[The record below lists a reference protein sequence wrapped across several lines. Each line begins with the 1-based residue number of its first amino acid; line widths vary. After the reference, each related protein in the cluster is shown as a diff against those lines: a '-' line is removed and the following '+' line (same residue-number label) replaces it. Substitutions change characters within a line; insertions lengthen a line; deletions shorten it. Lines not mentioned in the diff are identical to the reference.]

1 MGDKAKT
8 MLGEAF
14 PRWATL
20 ILLAYCAW
28 SAKRLINDMDTTTH
42 AVRQNTTTLAVHTE
56 QIAQQTKAFGQMDQI
71 LRNFETRLVRQEE
84 RKQ

>member
-1 MGDKAKT
+1 MGDKAKA
-8 MLGEAF
+8 MLGETF

-20 ILLAYCAW
+20 LLMAYCAW
-28 SAKRLINDMDTTTH
+28 SAKRLVSDMDATTNV
-42 AVRQNTTTLAVHTE
+42 VRQNTTVIAVHTE

-71 LRNFETRLVRQEE
+71 LRNFESRLIRQEE